1 MNFTPFADL
10 TLTDPIRRAVEDMG
24 FTDATEIQAQSIP
37 LIRSGRDMIGRSQT
51 GTGKTLAFGIPA
63 VEIVDTNIRQPQV
76 LILCPTRELAM
87 QCCAELRKLSR
98 YRPGVKPEEI
108 YGGVPMNRQIFALR
122 SGANVIV
129 GTPGRVMDHMR
140 RGTLTLEE
148 IKLVVLDEADEMLS
162 MGFKEDI
169 ETILR
174 DTPYER
180 QTVLFSAT
188 MPPEIMA
195 MTEEFQK
202 DPALVEINKKQP
214 SVKSIRQI
222 SYEVPAT
229 HKMEALNLLLH
240 YHDPRL
246 AIVFCNTKK
255 ATDELTSYLNS
266 HGFDAEGLH
275 GDMKQQQRTHVLSGF
290 KSQRT
295 SILVATDVAARG
307 IDVENI
313 DFVINFDLPQDPE
326 YYIHRI
332 GRTGRAGKSGTAISL
347 CCGRRQQW
355 QLKDLAKFAKSEIE
369 AQTLPTAK
377 EIEAGIRQ
385 RMLDTIENELV
396 EKSDFPYADVSQKL
410 LEKTAS
416 MEKEPKELVALLLEK
431 ASGGVPDLPNVPA
444 PVKERERTSA
454 RTVKEPRKT
463 REERRMQDAHMGYI
477 LLSVG
482 KNQHVAP
489 GNIVGAITQYTG
501 ISGNEIGR
509 IDLYDEHS
517 IVGVPLEKMA
527 QILAKLES
535 FKICGQKASAEPCGG
550 PDTPKKK
557 RGARY
562 ENMGQKQFDSRKNQQ
577 KGRRNDRSERFERA
591 PRRHK
596 STGQSGKNRL
606 H

>member
-1 MNFTPFADL
+1 MNYTPFDELML
-10 TLTDPIRRAVEDMG
+10 TEPLRRAIADMG
-24 FTDATEIQAQSIP
+24 FTEATEVQAQSIP
-37 LIRSGRDMIGRSQT
+37 LIREGRDMIGRSQT

-63 VEIVDTNIRQPQV
+63 VEAVDTNIRQPQV

-98 YRPGVKPEEI
+98 YRPGVRPEEI

-122 SGANVIV
+122 SGANIIV

-140 RGTLTLEE
+140 RGTLTLEAVQMV
-148 IKLVVLDEADEMLS
+148 ILDEADEMLS

-174 DTPYER
+174 DTPDSR

-195 MTEEFQK
+195 MAQEFQK
-202 DPALVEINKKQP
+202 EPVLVEIDRKQP

-222 SYEVPAT
+222 SYEVPAS
-229 HKMEALNLLLH
+229 HKMDSLNLLLR
-240 YHDPRL
+240 YHAPKL

-255 ATDELTSYLNS
+255 TTDELTAYLNS
-266 HGFDAEGLH
+266 HGFGAEGLH

-290 KSQRT
+290 KSART

-332 GRTGRAGKSGTAISL
+332 GRTGRAGKTGTAISL

-355 QLKDLAKFAKSEIE
+355 QLRDLAKFAKSEIE
-369 AQTLPTAK
+369 ARPLPTAA
-377 EIEAGIRQ
+377 EIQAGIRQ
-385 RMLDTIENELV
+385 RLMDSIENELL
-396 EKSDFPYADVSQKL
+396 EKTDFPYADLAQ
-410 LEKTAS
+410 
-416 MEKEPKELVALLLEK
+416 MLLEK
-431 ASGGVPDLPNVPA
+431 AEAMGKSSRELTAMLLEQLSGGIPELPEVPA
-444 PVKERERTSA
+444 PVPERDRAST
-454 RTVKEPRKT
+454 RPVRDRK
-463 REERRMQDAHMGYI
+463 REERRRQDENMGYI

-482 KNQHVAP
+482 RDQHVAP

-501 ISGNEIGR
+501 ISGSEIGR
-509 IDLYDEHS
+509 IDLYDDRS

-527 QILAKLES
+527 MILSKLES

-550 PDTPKKK
+550 TSAPKKK
-557 RGARY
+557 RGGRNSFAAH
-562 ENMGQKQFDSRKNQQ
+562 SRN
-577 KGRRNDRSERFERA
+577 RFERNECGERA

-596 STGQSGKNRL
+596 STGHTGKNRL

>member
-1 MNFTPFADL
+1 MNFTPFDEL
-10 TLTDPIRRAVEDMG
+10 MLTDPIRRAVEDMG

-37 LIRSGRDMIGRSQT
+37 LIREGRDLIGRSQT

-63 VEIVDTNIRQPQV
+63 VEAVDTSVRQPQV

-122 SGANVIV
+122 SGANIIV

-140 RGTLTLEE
+140 RGTLSLDA
-148 IKLVVLDEADEMLS
+148 IRLAVLDEADEMLS

-174 DTPYER
+174 DTPDSR

-195 MTEEFQK
+195 ITQEFQRE
-202 DPALVEINKKQP
+202 PALIEIDKKQP

-222 SYEVPAT
+222 SYDVPAS
-229 HKMEALNLLLH
+229 HKMEALNLLLR
-240 YHDPRL
+240 YHDPKL

-255 ATDELTSYLNS
+255 ATDELTAYLTGHS
-266 HGFDAEGLH
+266 FDAQGLH
-275 GDMKQQQRTHVLSGF
+275 GDMKQQQRTQVLSGF
-290 KSQRT
+290 KSART

-307 IDVENI
+307 IDVENV
-313 DFVINFDLPQDPE
+313 DFVINYDLPQDPE

-332 GRTGRAGKSGTAISL
+332 GRTGRAGRSGTALSL
-347 CCGRRQQW
+347 CCSRRQQW
-355 QLKDLAKFAKSEIE
+355 QLRDLAKFAKSEIE
-369 AQTLPTAK
+369 SQPLPTSDQTRSA
-377 EIEAGIRQ
+377 IRQ
-385 RMLDTIENELV
+385 KLVDSVEAELLD
-396 EKSDFPYADVSQKL
+396 KKDFPYAGISQML
-410 LEKTAS
+410 LEKAEAMGRSSRDLT
-416 MEKEPKELVALLLEK
+416 ALLLERI
-431 ASGGVPDLPNVPA
+431 SGGIPELPDIPA
-444 PVKERERTSA
+444 PVPEPSRASAHPVRERGQ
-454 RTVKEPRKT
+454 R
-463 REERRMQDAHMGYI
+463 ERRRQDENMGYI
-477 LLSVG
+477 LLNVG
-482 KNQHVAP
+482 KSQHVAP

-501 ISGNEIGR
+501 ISGTEIGR
-509 IDLYDEHS
+509 IELYDDRS

-527 QILAKLES
+527 MILSRLES

-550 PDTPKKK
+550 TSPTV
-557 RGARY
+557 RSR
-562 ENMGQKQFDSRKNQQ
+562 GQKYRDAAH
-577 KGRRNDRSERFERA
+577 RRERFERTERGERA

-596 STGQSGKNRL
+596 FTGQSEKNRL
-606 H
+606 N